1 MKTIDLSSTSVS
13 VAELLDLARNDSLL
27 VKTERGDSFV
37 VSPTDEFATEVELLR
52 RNHTFM
58 TMLDKFKEEKDLI
71 PLDRVEKELR

>member
-1 MKTIDLSSTSVS
+1 VKTIDLSSTSVS

-27 VKTERGDSFV
+27 VKTDRGDSFV

>member
-13 VAELLDLARNDSLL
+13 VAELLELARNDSLL
-27 VKTERGDSFV
+27 VKTDRGDSFV